1 MVYPPPE
8 NGANPMLAIISAEDY
23 KAGFETCLK
32 KTSSPSGSHLGH
44 YRTALT
50 SDSIC
55 FVYATLISIPFDC
68 GFTLDRWTN
77 ALLVMLEKNKGTPSL
92 NKLRVIQLMEA
103 DSNMVLRIVF
113 GKSLYIVGRRIIKLY
128 HHYNGALDQIYLQLM
143 PS

>member
-1 MVYPPPE
+1 MDMSSFTVNDTIQSCIQEMVYPPPE

-77 ALLVMLEKNKGTPSL
+77 ALLVMLEKTKEHQ
-92 NKLRVIQLMEA
+92 V
-103 DSNMVLRIVF
+103 
-113 GKSLYIVGRRIIKLY
+113 
-128 HHYNGALDQIYLQLM
+128 
-143 PS
+143 